1 MTEGFLDNS
10 SWPDPHRNPN
20 PYVPKSLGELLD
32 YLTLFL
38 NGVPGF
44 IDKSGVFEDENVDT
58 CFARFYEGLEFV
70 RKKLGEERYAAVV
83 NLATRAK
90 ALYLE
95 DPDDT
100 NGKTDQ
106 GVKLIH
112 KIDEIL
118 TAARARR
125 VKEKLPD
132 EEGEISGD

>member
-10 SWPDPHRNPN
+10 SWPDPYRNPN
-20 PYVPKSLGELLD
+20 PYIPRSLGEILD

-38 NGVPGF
+38 GGVPGF
-44 IDKSGVFEDENVDT
+44 IDKSGVFEDQNVDT
-58 CFARFYEGLEFV
+58 CFARFYEGLDLV

-83 NLATRAK
+83 DLAARAK

-100 NGKTDQ
+100 NGKTDE

-112 KIDEIL
+112 QIDDIL
-118 TAARARR
+118 SAARRRR
-125 VKEKLPD
+125 VKEKLTD